1 MAKNYFRREI
11 VEIAQNL
18 GWSVEMTTN
27 RHFRLTKYEKSVFT
41 SSSPR
46 NPSRTLANTL
56 AEMKRIENAQSRVQ

>member
-11 VEIAQNL
+11 IEIAREL
-18 GWSVEMTTN
+18 GWSVEMTAN
-27 RHFRLTKYEKSVFT
+27 RHFRLMKHGKSVFT

-46 NPSRTLANTL
+46 NPSRTMANTL